1 MSKNKKYQIA
11 GIGELLWDIFLDDK
25 KLGGAPANFVAHAQE
40 LGAKSYLLSALGK
53 DELGRRAIE
62 ELQCLN
68 IDTSWVQLSSI
79 YPTGSVIVSLD
90 SKGNPNYNIK
100 DNSAWDQIE
109 FDITQAKIASRLDAI
124 CFGTLAQRNPVSQ
137 NTILKILN
145 ATSHTCLR
153 VFDVNFRQDYYNS
166 KMVFQSLVLANAV
179 KMNEDEF
186 LEIGKILSF
195 SKNLKRGLQSL
206 INEFDLKFG
215 IITLGENGAVMA
227 SKDNFCSYSPKSK
240 IEIKSSVGAGDAFTA
255 AAVMGWLE
263 QKPLEQII
271 QKASDLATFVCSHL
285 EAVPTKQK
293 TKTR

>member
-100 DNSAWDQIE
+100 DNSA
-109 FDITQAKIASRLDAI
+109 
-124 CFGTLAQRNPVSQ
+124 
-137 NTILKILN
+137 
-145 ATSHTCLR
+145 
-153 VFDVNFRQDYYNS
+153 
-166 KMVFQSLVLANAV
+166 
-179 KMNEDEF
+179 
-186 LEIGKILSF
+186 
-195 SKNLKRGLQSL
+195 
-206 INEFDLKFG
+206 
-215 IITLGENGAVMA
+215 
-227 SKDNFCSYSPKSK
+227 
-240 IEIKSSVGAGDAFTA
+240 
-255 AAVMGWLE
+255 
-263 QKPLEQII
+263 
-271 QKASDLATFVCSHL
+271 
-285 EAVPTKQK
+285 
-293 TKTR
+293 